1 MPQAADFTVNNGA
14 TPAVA
19 KAFSLISPA
28 AGDGSIAMW
37 AIREGAIS
45 SVFPTLTAMARA
57 TGNNSR
63 QLRVKLK
70 LPSSFTD
77 SVTGRTI
84 VSSGAEMN
92 VTFSIP
98 GDFPESLKNDFVA
111 FSLNTL
117 SHASFKP
124 AIRDALGFN

>member
-19 KAFSLISPA
+19 KTFSLISPA
-28 AGDGSIAMW
+28 AGDGSIASW

-45 SVFPTLTAMARA
+45 SVFPALTVMARA

-117 SHASFKP
+117 LHVSFKP